1 MSFITTIKQ
10 EGMRMAKFTIELY
23 NLIESGFD
31 LGLREYPIFDET
43 YRNVLNKKLIQH
55 YYMREIGFE
64 TAGLFKFMLN
74 KSMNEIMPYYN
85 QLYESVKIFKEK
97 NPFEDKNITESS
109 NRKNKGTSSQTGT
122 GTTTSED
129 LDVRSDT
136 PQSMLAIGDIK
147 NNTYASDASWDNANA
162 TSSSTNDLT
171 VDNTEDYINTI
182 VGTNGGKNYSEM
194 LLDWRNTFLNIDMM
208 VIEDRSIKDCFML
221 VYEGRL

>member
-1 MSFITTIKQ
+1 MSKYTTQLRYI
-10 EGMRMAKFTIELY
+10 IEM
-23 NLIESGFD
+23 EFD
-31 LGLREYPIFDET
+31 LGLKDYPIFDET
-43 YRNVLNKKLIQH
+43 YRDVLNKKLIDH
-55 YYMREIGFE
+55 YYFREIGFE
-64 TAGLFKFMLN
+64 TAELFKRFLN
-74 KSMNEIMPYYN
+74 RSMNEIMPYYN
-85 QLYESVKIFKEK
+85 QLYESVIKFKEK

-109 NRKNKGTSSQTGT
+109 NKKNKGTSSQTGT

-162 TSSSTNDLT
+162 TSSSTSDLK

-208 VIEDRSIKDCFML
+208 VIEDPEIKNCFML
-221 VYEGRL
+221 LY

>member
-1 MSFITTIKQ
+1 MSKYTTQLRYI
-10 EGMRMAKFTIELY
+10 IEM
-23 NLIESGFD
+23 EFD
-31 LGLREYPIFDET
+31 LGLKDYPIFDET
-43 YRNVLNKKLIQH
+43 YRSVLNKKLIDH
-55 YYMREIGFE
+55 YYFREIGFE
-64 TAGLFKFMLN
+64 TAELFKRFLN
-74 KSMNEIMPYYN
+74 RSMNEIMPYYN
-85 QLYESVKIFKEK
+85 QLYESVNVFKEK

-162 TSSSTNDLT
+162 TSSSTNDLK

-208 VIEDRSIKDCFML
+208 VIEDPEIKNCFML
-221 VYEGRL
+221 IY

>member
-1 MSFITTIKQ
+1 MSKYTTQLRYI
-10 EGMRMAKFTIELY
+10 IEMD
-23 NLIESGFD
+23 FD
-31 LGLREYPIFDET
+31 LGLKDYPIFDEA
-43 YRNVLNKKLIQH
+43 YRNVLNKKLIDH
-55 YYMREIGFE
+55 YYFREIGFE
-64 TAGLFKFMLN
+64 TAELFKRFLN
-74 KSMNEIMPYYN
+74 RSMNEIMPYYN
-85 QLYESVKIFKEK
+85 QLYESVSKFKEK

-162 TSSSTNDLT
+162 TSTSSNDLI

-208 VIEDRSIKDCFML
+208 VIEDPEIKNCFML
-221 VYEGRL
+221 IY

>member
-1 MSFITTIKQ
+1 MSKYTTQLRYI
-10 EGMRMAKFTIELY
+10 IEM
-23 NLIESGFD
+23 GFD
-31 LGLREYPIFDET
+31 LGLKDYPIFDET
-43 YRNVLNKKLIQH
+43 YRDVLNKKLINH
-55 YYMREIGFE
+55 YYFREIGFE
-64 TAGLFKFMLN
+64 TAEFFKRFLN
-74 KSMNEIMPYYN
+74 RSMNEIMPYYN
-85 QLYESVKIFKEK
+85 QLYESVIKFKEK

-162 TSSSTNDLT
+162 TSSSTSDLK

-208 VIEDRSIKDCFML
+208 VIEDPEIKNCFML
-221 VYEGRL
+221 LY

>member
-1 MSFITTIKQ
+1 MSKYTTQLRYI
-10 EGMRMAKFTIELY
+10 IEM
-23 NLIESGFD
+23 EFD
-31 LGLREYPIFDET
+31 LGLKDYPIFDET
-43 YRNVLNKKLIQH
+43 YRDVLNKKLIDH
-55 YYMREIGFE
+55 YYFREIGFE
-64 TAGLFKFMLN
+64 TAELFKRFLN
-74 KSMNEIMPYYN
+74 RSMNEIMPYYN
-85 QLYESVKIFKEK
+85 QLYESVIKFKEK

-162 TSSSTNDLT
+162 TSTSSNDLT

-208 VIEDRSIKDCFML
+208 VIEDPEIKNCFML
-221 VYEGRL
+221 LY